1 MIDIIISL
9 LLLIGTFFTFSGSLG
24 IIRFPDV
31 YTRLHAATKAAT
43 LGVAGVLL
51 GAFFYLLFDQGIV
64 SGKLLIG
71 IVFVLMTAPISG
83 HMISRAAYNSG
94 VQLTQHTKHDQLNQD
109 TRRTTK

>member
-9 LLLIGTFFTFSGSLG
+9 LLLIGTFFILSGSLG
-24 IIRFPDV
+24 ILHFPDV

-51 GAFFYLLFDQGIV
+51 GSFLYLLFDQGIV
-64 SGKLLIG
+64 SGKLLLG
-71 IVFVLMTAPISG
+71 IVFVLITAPISG

-94 VQLTQHTKHDQLNQD
+94 VELWDKTKRDHLKNES
-109 TRRTTK
+109 K